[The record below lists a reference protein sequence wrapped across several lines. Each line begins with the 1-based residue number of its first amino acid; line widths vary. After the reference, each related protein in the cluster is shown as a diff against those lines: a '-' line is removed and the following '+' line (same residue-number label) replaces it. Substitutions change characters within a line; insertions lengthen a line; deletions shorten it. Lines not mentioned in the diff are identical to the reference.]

1 LRGEGRGFI
10 RHLVP
15 ATIETAAQLQSG
27 RIVAAFSRRYL
38 VENAGGQTVPCMPR
52 GRKVD
57 YACGDRVTYL
67 MSGAD
72 QGVIEAADPRSTL
85 FIRSDRYRT
94 KLIAANVTQVVMLVA
109 TEPSFSLEF
118 VDRAL
123 TAARIQRIPAFVAFN
138 KTDLP
143 GAVEALARLAAY
155 RALNYPVIEFAAK
168 RDIAPLAQRL
178 DGQVNLLLGQS
189 GMGKSTLVNRL
200 VPGAQAAT
208 REISQAL
215 DSGKHTTTHARLFH
229 IDAATDLID
238 CPGMQEFGLA
248 HLSFRELEYGFVEI
262 DALLGQCRFANC
274 RHDKE
279 PDCAVRAGVA
289 GGRIAAS
296 RYASFRRIATEVQD

>member
-1 LRGEGRGFI
+1 
-10 RHLVP
+10 
-15 ATIETAAQLQSG
+15 
-27 RIVAAFSRRYL
+27 
-38 VENAGGQTVPCMPR
+38 MPR
-52 GRKVD
+52 GRKAA
-57 YACGDRVTYL
+57 YACGDRVAFI

-85 FIRSDRYRT
+85 FQRSDRYRT

-109 TEPSFSLEF
+109 AEPGFSLEF

-123 TAARIQRIPAFVAFN
+123 AAARIQNIPALVACN
-138 KTDLP
+138 KMDLP
-143 GAVEALARLAAY
+143 TAEEALARLAPY
-155 RALNYPVIEFAAK
+155 RELDYPVIAFAAK
-168 RDIAPLAQRL
+168 RDTAPLAQRFN
-178 DGQVNLLLGQS
+178 GQVNLLLGQS

-200 VPGAQAAT
+200 VPEAQAAT

-229 IDAATDLID
+229 IGGDTDLID

-248 HLSFRELEYGFVEI
+248 HLSFRELEHGFTEI

-279 PDCAVRAGVA
+279 PDCAVRTAVA
-289 GGRIAAS
+289 DGKIAAS
-296 RYASFRRIATEVQD
+296 RYASFRRIATEVRD

>member
-1 LRGEGRGFI
+1 
-10 RHLVP
+10 V
-15 ATIETAAQLQSG
+15 
-27 RIVAAFSRRYL
+27 FSRRYL
-38 VENAGGQTVPCMPR
+38 VEGAGEQTIPCMPR
-52 GRKVD
+52 GRKAA
-57 YACGDRVTYL
+57 YACGDRVAYE

-72 QGVIEAADPRSTL
+72 QGVIDAAEPRSNL
-85 FIRSDRYRT
+85 FLRSDRYRT

-109 TEPSFSLEF
+109 AEPGFSLEF

-123 TAARIQRIPAFVAFN
+123 AAARIQNIPALVAFN

-143 GAVEALARLAAY
+143 GADTALARLAPY
-155 RALNYPVIEFAAK
+155 RHLDYPVIAFAAK
-168 RDIAPLAQRL
+168 RDAAPLTQRL
-178 DGQVNLLLGQS
+178 SGQVNLLLGQS

-200 VPGAQAAT
+200 VPEAQAAT

-229 IDAATDLID
+229 IDGATDLID

-248 HLSFRELEYGFVEI
+248 HLSFRELEYGFTEI
-262 DALLGQCRFANC
+262 DALLGKCRFANC

-279 PDCAVRAGVA
+279 PNCAVRTALA
-289 GGRIAAS
+289 EGRIAES